1 MCWSHSDGVRDPRSN
16 RVVTAPVRLSP
27 HTDKSIS
34 RIRFIGHER
43 DKVSEKSALSEA
55 RRHKRL
61 LIFGWFNGTDYRLA
75 WIGHTPKYRDI
86 TDSHHIFSTLYL
98 YFFIFPFCFFFF
110 IFSCLCW
117 FYDWFWKIVSS
128 IFFLIMDDEN
138 ITRWLKI
145 NKWV

>member
-1 MCWSHSDGVRDPRSN
+1 MVGSHSVREPRNN
-16 RVVTAPVRLSP
+16 RVVTAPGRLSP

-75 WIGHTPKYRDI
+75 WIGHTSKYRDI

-98 YFFIFPFCFFFF
+98 YFFIFPFFF
-110 IFSCLCW
+110 IFSCLCR
-117 FYDWFWKIVSS
+117 FYGWFWKNCFLDF
-128 IFFLIMDDEN
+128 FFLA
-138 ITRWLKI
+138 RWKHCSMIKI
-145 NKWV
+145 KWV

>member
-110 IFSCLCW
+110 YLFVPLLILRLILKNCFLD
-117 FYDWFWKIVSS
+117 FFFNNGRWKYYSMI
-128 IFFLIMDDEN
+128 
-138 ITRWLKI
+138 K
-145 NKWV
+145 NK

>member
-1 MCWSHSDGVRDPRSN
+1 MVGSHSVREPRNN
-16 RVVTAPVRLSP
+16 RVVTAPGRLSP

-98 YFFIFPFCFFFF
+98 YFFIFPFFLSFRAFADSMVDF
-110 IFSCLCW
+110 G
-117 FYDWFWKIVSS
+117 KIVSS
-128 IFFLIMDDEN
+128 IFFLA
-138 ITRWLKI
+138 RWKHCSMIKI
-145 NKWV
+145 KWV

>member
-98 YFFIFPFCFFFF
+98 YFFIFLFFFLSFRAFADSTIDFEKLFPRFFFF
-110 IFSCLCW
+110 NNGR
-117 FYDWFWKIVSS
+117 WKYYSMI
-128 IFFLIMDDEN
+128 
-138 ITRWLKI
+138 K
-145 NKWV
+145 NK

>member
-16 RVVTAPVRLSP
+16 RVVTAPGRLSP

-98 YFFIFPFCFFFF
+98 YFFIFPFFFFF
-110 IFSCLCW
+110 
-117 FYDWFWKIVSS
+117 FYLFVPLLILRLILKNCFLDFFFNNGRWKHYS
-128 IFFLIMDDEN
+128 II
-138 ITRWLKI
+138 K
-145 NKWV
+145 NK

>member
-16 RVVTAPVRLSP
+16 RVVTAPGRLSP

-110 IFSCLCW
+110 YLFVPLLILRLILKNCFL
-117 FYDWFWKIVSS
+117 D
-128 IFFLIMDDEN
+128 FFLIMDDEN

>member
-98 YFFIFPFCFFFF
+98 YFFIFLFFFLSF
-110 IFSCLCW
+110 RAFADSTIDFEKL
-117 FYDWFWKIVSS
+117 FPRF
-128 IFFLIMDDEN
+128 FFLIIDDEN

>member
-16 RVVTAPVRLSP
+16 RVVTAPGRLSP

-98 YFFIFPFCFFFF
+98 YFFIFPFCFFFLSF
-110 IFSCLCW
+110 RVFADSTIDFEKL
-117 FYDWFWKIVSS
+117 FPRFFFNNGRWKYYSMI
-128 IFFLIMDDEN
+128 
-138 ITRWLKI
+138 K
-145 NKWV
+145 NK

>member
-1 MCWSHSDGVRDPRSN
+1 MVGSYSVREPRNN
-16 RVVTAPVRLSP
+16 RVVTAPGRLSP

-43 DKVSEKSALSEA
+43 DKVSEKSALSKA
-55 RRHKRL
+55 KRHKRL

-98 YFFIFPFCFFFF
+98 YFFIFPFFFYLFVPLPILWLILEKLFPRFFF
-110 IFSCLCW
+110 LAR
-117 FYDWFWKIVSS
+117 WKHCSMI
-128 IFFLIMDDEN
+128 
-138 ITRWLKI
+138 KI
-145 NKWV
+145 KWV